1 MKTILKYLL
10 IIIINFLFIT
20 ILKEINHYDS
30 ACCFISYFIGGINLA
45 IVLKD

>member
-10 IIIINFLFIT
+10 IITISFLTSI
-20 ILKEINHYDS
+20 ILKEINHYDTI
-30 ACCFISYFIGGINLA
+30 CYFISYFIGGINLA